1 MNNWIAY
8 YNEQQNSL
16 TARSVMVFCL
26 VEGVTVSVKDRSDL
40 FVLWTSENSDGVL
53 RREGTCDEALRT
65 SACDIK
71 GVQCKRVLSKGI
83 WVSFLAKFSFHTFST
98 NMSHAPEKI

>member
-1 MNNWIAY
+1 MGHVIMNTWIAY

-16 TARSVMVFCL
+16 TARSVMVFWL

-40 FVLWTSENSDGVL
+40 FVLWTSENSEGIL
-53 RREGTCDEALRT
+53 RWKGTCDESLRT

-71 GVQCKRVLSKGI
+71 GVQCKRVLS
-83 WVSFLAKFSFHTFST
+83 
-98 NMSHAPEKI
+98 